1 MRNIEITVAE
11 KMRLIMKRL
20 NINMTELSEKSGQ
33 SRQNLSNKFSR
44 NNFTEN
50 DIKNLAEAMGCS
62 VDIRFTLPDGTE
74 I

>member
-1 MRNIEITVAE
+1 
-11 KMRLIMKRL
+11 MKRL
-20 NINMTELSEKSGQ
+20 GVNMTVLSERSGQ

-50 DIKNLAEAMGCS
+50 DIKKLAEAMGCS

-74 I
+74 L